1 MILTRIAVEISFRF
15 GYNGPIL
22 YCEGSMNNKG
32 IWVLLAGLSVLFSA
46 CATATVVTK
55 GGPTIA
61 EAQGVD
67 SQAKFRIAVSRFE
80 NKTYYPVSEGMTDM
94 LTTALFQ
101 TGRFIVL
108 ERQNLDVVMAEQDL
122 SRSGAVKKE
131 TTIASGELEGA
142 EFLVVGAVTEF
153 EPDVRG
159 VNTPV
164 GGVKQSHMAIDL
176 RIVDSKTSRV
186 LTSVK
191 VEGQATDAHIGVG
204 LLKWMGGI
212 PMVMSL
218 NAWSKTPMDK
228 ALRICLDKAV
238 EYIVNYSMKGSKK

>member
-1 MILTRIAVEISFRF
+1 
-15 GYNGPIL
+15 
-22 YCEGSMNNKG
+22 MNNKRLWFLIG
-32 IWVLLAGLSVLFSA
+32 GLSVILTA
-46 CATATVVTK
+46 CMPTATVVTK

-108 ERQNLDVVMAEQDL
+108 ERQNLDVVMQEQDL

-131 TTIASGELEGA
+131 AAIPSGELEGA

-153 EPDVRG
+153 EPDTRG
-159 VNTPV
+159 VNTPL
-164 GGVKQSHMAIDL
+164 GGMKQSHMAIDL

-191 VEGQATDAHIGVG
+191 VEGQATDTAVGVG
-204 LLKWMGGI
+204 LLKWVGGI

-218 NAWSKTPMDK
+218 SAWNKTPMDK
-228 ALRICLDKAV
+228 AIRICLDKAV
-238 EYIVNYSMKGSKK
+238 DYIVNYSLKGSKK

>member
-1 MILTRIAVEISFRF
+1 
-15 GYNGPIL
+15 
-22 YCEGSMNNKG
+22 MNIKRLCF
-32 IWVLLAGLSVLFSA
+32 IFAGLSVLVAA
-46 CATATVVTK
+46 CTTATVVTK

-61 EAQGVD
+61 EAQAVD

-80 NKTYYPVSEGMTDM
+80 NKTYYPVSEGATDM

-108 ERQNLDVVMAEQDL
+108 ERQNLDVVMQEQDL
-122 SRSGAVKKE
+122 SRSGAVRKE

-142 EFLVVGAVTEF
+142 EFLVIGAVTEF
-153 EPDVRG
+153 EPEARG
-159 VNTPV
+159 VHTPV
-164 GGVKQSHMAIDL
+164 GGMKQAHIAIDL

-191 VEGQATDAHIGVG
+191 VEGAATDAHIGIG

-212 PMVMSL
+212 PMVQSL
-218 NAWSKTPMDK
+218 GAWSKTPMDK

-238 EYIVNYSMKGSKK
+238 DYIVNYSMKGSK

>member
-1 MILTRIAVEISFRF
+1 
-15 GYNGPIL
+15 
-22 YCEGSMNNKG
+22 MNNKRLWFLIG
-32 IWVLLAGLSVLFSA
+32 GLSAILTA
-46 CATATVVTK
+46 CMPTATVVTK

-108 ERQNLDVVMAEQDL
+108 ERQNLDVVMQEQDL

-131 TTIASGELEGA
+131 AAIPSGELEGA

-153 EPDVRG
+153 EPDTRG
-159 VNTPV
+159 VNTPL
-164 GGVKQSHMAIDL
+164 GGMKQSHMAIDL
-176 RIVDSKTSRV
+176 RIVDSQTSRV

-191 VEGQATDAHIGVG
+191 VEGQATDTAVGVG
-204 LLKWMGGI
+204 LLKWVGGI

-218 NAWSKTPMDK
+218 SAWNKTPMDK
-228 ALRICLDKAV
+228 AIRICLDKAV
-238 EYIVNYSMKGSKK
+238 DYIVNYSLKGSKK